1 LRYNDYL
8 KRRRAANMGTSYS
21 VANIPNLD
29 GKVAVITGSSA
40 GIGKTC
46 AMEMARKGCHVVLAC
61 RSEAKTT
68 PVVEQIRKETKN
80 DKVEFMELDLASL
93 RSVQAF
99 VTHYK
104 EKGYPLH
111 ILLNNAGIMAC
122 PFSLSVDGVE
132 MQFATNH
139 LGHFLLTTGLLD
151 VLESSAPSRVV
162 NVSSAGHML
171 TPKEGVAFDKI
182 NDEKEYN
189 NWTAYGQ
196 SKLCNILFAN
206 ELARRVKDKAIF
218 VNSIHPGYVETELQR
233 HFKDV
238 YGGFGDVLGNVA
250 YVFAKSP
257 LNGSLTS
264 LFVATAPE
272 IETKD
277 VRGQYFVPTAK
288 LSKASAHARNEEL
301 ARKLWEYSEALIQ
314 EKLGAQDG
322 HEEVEEDDGTKGKE
336 KHEDKEEKADKE
348 EEKGDKEEE
357 KEPTKETENKD
368 EKEDQSN

>member
-1 LRYNDYL
+1 
-8 KRRRAANMGTSYS
+8 MGTSYS

-162 NVSSAGHML
+162 NVSSAAHML

-206 ELARRVKDKAIF
+206 ELARRMKDKA
-218 VNSIHPGYVETELQR
+218 VYANSIHPGYVDTELQR
-233 HFKDV
+233 HFKEV
-238 YGGFGDVLGNVA
+238 YGGFGDVMGNLA
-250 YVFAKSP
+250 HVFAKSP

-264 LFVATAPE
+264 LFAATAPE

-277 VRGQYFVPTAK
+277 LRGQYFVPTAK
-288 LSKASAHARNEEL
+288 LSKASAHGRNEEL
-301 ARKLWEYSEALIQ
+301 ARKLWEYSEAVIQ
-314 EKLGAQDG
+314 EKLGAQAE
-322 HEEVEEDDGTKGKE
+322 HEVEEDDGTKGKE
-336 KHEDKEEKADKE
+336 KHDDKEEDKEEKEADKE
-348 EEKGDKEEE
+348 EKEST
-357 KEPTKETENKD
+357 KEPENKE